1 MNEFVLPLQPAP
13 IPRPRLPFYR
23 VLELAVAHPPVRYR
37 ELVADPKPKLVP
49 PKPPGGGGHPPSL
62 DRPRADRPWRRASSA
77 LVRSAE

>member
-1 MNEFVLPLQPAP
+1 ML
-13 IPRPRLPFYR
+13 FYR

-37 ELVADPKPKLVP
+37 QLVANPKAKPVR

-62 DRPRADRPWRRASSA
+62 HRPDANRPWRNASNA